1 MNNIPLVGLF
11 DQYQT
16 IKPEVDKAIEKVINS
31 TQFVGG
37 AEVGAFEEEFAA
49 FCEVE
54 SCVGVANGTD
64 AIYLALRAL
73 GIGKGDE
80 VITVSHTFIATTEA
94 ITMTGATPVFIDIK
108 EDTMLM
114 DPALIE
120 AAITPR
126 TKAIIPVHLYGQTC
140 EMDQILDIA
149 WRHGLK
155 IVEDSAQA
163 HGARWKGQRAGSM
176 GDVAC
181 FSFYPGKN
189 LGAFGDAGGVVSN
202 DQNLMERLRIIAN
215 HGSVTKYTHECEGV
229 NSRLDGLQAAILRVK
244 LRQLDEWNARRRAH
258 AAYYIEALAESG
270 LIPVAVHPNAE
281 PVWHLFVVR
290 STERDELQKR
300 LGEQGI
306 ATGIHYP
313 TPLHLQ
319 PAYAHLEIARGAL
332 PVTERIADEI
342 VSLPMYPELTSNQL
356 EAVVSALTGRP
367 DHKKQASLGRGA
379 ATEGS
384 LQSTRS

>member
-1 MNNIPLVGLF
+1 MQYLEEPMNNIPLVGLF
-11 DQYQT
+11 DQYQQ
-16 IKPEVDKAIEKVINS
+16 IKTEVDRAIERVISS
-31 TQFVGG
+31 TQFIGG
-37 AEVGAFEEEFAA
+37 AEVRAFEEEFATY
-49 FCEVE
+49 CEVE

-94 ITMTGATPVFIDIK
+94 ITLTGATPVFIDIK

-114 DPALIE
+114 DPSLIE
-120 AAITPR
+120 AAITPK

-140 EMDQILDIA
+140 EMDPILDIA

-155 IVEDSAQA
+155 VVEDAAQA
-163 HGARWKGQRAGSM
+163 HGARWKGKRAGSM

-202 DQNLMERLRIIAN
+202 DQNLIERLRILAN
-215 HGSVTKYTHECEGV
+215 HGSVTKYTHDCEGV
-229 NSRLDGLQAAILRVK
+229 NSRLDGLQAAILRIK
-244 LRQLDEWNARRRAH
+244 LRRLDEWNAQRRQH
-258 AAYYIEALAESG
+258 ASYYNNG
-270 LIPVAVHPNAE
+270 LRKSTLTPVSVHPDAE
-281 PVWHLFVVR
+281 PVWHLYVVR
-290 STERDELQKR
+290 STEREELQAR
-300 LGEQGI
+300 LTDAGI

-319 PAYAHLEIARGAL
+319 PAYKYLEVVPGTL
-332 PVTERIADEI
+332 PVTERIAKEI
-342 VSLPMYPELTSNQL
+342 VSLPMYPELTSDQL
-356 EAVVSALTGRP
+356 EAVIETAITANV
-367 DHKKQASLGRGA
+367 
-379 ATEGS
+379 EV
-384 LQSTRS
+384 

>member
-11 DQYQT
+11 DQYLQ
-16 IKPEVDKAIEKVINS
+16 IKPEVEKAIERVLSS

-37 AEVGAFEEEFAA
+37 AELRAFEEEFAA
-49 FCEVE
+49 YCEVE

-80 VITVSHTFIATTEA
+80 VITVSHTFIATAEA
-94 ITMTGATPVFIDIK
+94 ITLTGASPVFIDIK

-140 EMDQILDIA
+140 EMDPILDIA

-155 IVEDSAQA
+155 VVEDAAQA
-163 HGARWKGQRAGSM
+163 QGARWKGKRAGSI
-176 GDVAC
+176 GDVAS

-189 LGAFGDAGGVVSN
+189 LGAYGDAGGVVSN
-202 DQNLMERLRIIAN
+202 DQKLMERLRIIAN

-229 NSRLDGLQAAILRVK
+229 NSRLDALQAAILRVK
-244 LRQLDEWNARRRAH
+244 LRRLDEWNAQRRQH
-258 AAYYIEALAESG
+258 AAYYVEQLKESQ
-270 LIPVAVHPNAE
+270 LTPVAIHPDAE

-290 STERDELQKR
+290 TQGRDELQKR
-300 LGEQGI
+300 LAEAGI
-306 ATGIHYP
+306 VTGIHYP

-319 PAYAHLEIARGAL
+319 PAYAYLNIPRGAL
-332 PVTERIADEI
+332 PVTERVANEI
-342 VSLPMYPELTSNQL
+342 VSLPMYPELTRSQL
-356 EAVVSALTGRP
+356 EAVVMALT
-367 DHKKQASLGRGA
+367 DVKA
-379 ATEGS
+379 ATVNV
-384 LQSTRS
+384 

>member
-11 DQYQT
+11 DQYLQ
-16 IKPEVDKAIEKVINS
+16 IKPEVDKAIEKVISS

-37 AEVGAFEEEFAA
+37 AEVRAFEEEFAA

-80 VITVSHTFIATTEA
+80 VITVSQTFIATTEA
-94 ITMTGATPVFIDIK
+94 ITLTGATPVFIDIK

-114 DPALIE
+114 DPSLIE
-120 AAITPR
+120 AAITER

-155 IVEDSAQA
+155 VVEDAAQA
-163 HGARWKGQRAGSM
+163 HGARWKGQRAGSI

-189 LGAFGDAGGVVSN
+189 LGAFGDAGAVVSN
-202 DQNLMERLRIIAN
+202 DQNLIERLRVIAN

-244 LRQLDEWNARRRAH
+244 LRRLDEWNAQRRNH
-258 AAYYIEALAESG
+258 AAFYIEALRDSD
-270 LIPVAVHPNAE
+270 LTPIAVHPDAE
-281 PVWHLFVVR
+281 PVWHLFVVC
-290 STERDELQKR
+290 TKERDELQKR
-300 LGEQGI
+300 LGENGI

-319 PAYAHLEIARGAL
+319 PAYAYLEIPRGSL
-332 PVTERIADEI
+332 PVTERVAGEI
-342 VSLPMYPELTSNQL
+342 VSLPMYPELTRSQL
-356 EAVVSALTGRP
+356 EAVVTALTNV
-367 DHKKQASLGRGA
+367 KA
-379 ATEGS
+379 ATVNV
-384 LQSTRS
+384 